1 MYRRGGQQVARQF
14 VQTLESILKN
24 NFVREFVLMMNRDR
38 RRRRRSCCQY
48 DQIGLLS
55 KGLVGKFSYKNS
67 PNVYTTILATVEKR
81 DILSAMCC
89 GYFLCDF

>member
-1 MYRRGGQQVARQF
+1 
-14 VQTLESILKN
+14 
-24 NFVREFVLMMNRDR
+24 MMNRDR
-38 RRRRRSCCQY
+38 RRRRRRRRSCCQC

-67 PNVYTTILATVEKR
+67 PNVYTTIMATVEKR